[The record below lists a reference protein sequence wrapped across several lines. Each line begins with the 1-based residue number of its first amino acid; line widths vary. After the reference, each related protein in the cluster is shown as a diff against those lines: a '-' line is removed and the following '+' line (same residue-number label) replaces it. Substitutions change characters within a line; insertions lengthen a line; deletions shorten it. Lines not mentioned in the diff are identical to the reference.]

1 MGKDSL
7 KKEIDKEL
15 QGLILNNE
23 IKVKSVQNIKT
34 TPKHRHHK
42 SRNLVTPAAA
52 ICVLILIIFVIQT
65 SLIEHS
71 NFTIYGYASD
81 GTSEP
86 VSKNAIKL
94 KSDLTPYFGMAM
106 EPDNGE
112 STATEN
118 YSLDL
123 QCVGDKITK
132 ITYTILGEQ
141 GSREI

>member
-1 MGKDSL
+1 M
-7 KKEIDKEL
+7 
-15 QGLILNNE
+15 ILNNE
-23 IKVKSVQNIKT
+23 IKSKIRSEYKDNTKVL
-34 TPKHRHHK
+34 RHHK
-42 SRNLVTPAAA
+42 SRNLVTSAAA

-71 NFTIYGYASD
+71 NFTIYAYASD

-141 GSREI
+141 EAERFDKAGYM